1 MIIFRLILQS
11 FILASQEL
19 YNNKLRAILSLT
31 GISIGILCI
40 VSVLTAV
47 DSLEKNIKGT
57 IQSLG
62 NNLVFIEKW
71 PWEFKAE
78 YPWWKYLSRPQVSPT
93 ELKLIQERSKL
104 TQYSAYEILMQGKK
118 VSADKNQ
125 VNGVTVSGIS
135 DDYNLLK
142 ELNFNEGRFFI
153 PSEFYTKQGVCIV
166 GYSVAE
172 ILFPNEP
179 SCIGKYIKYNGDKLK
194 IVGVL
199 KKEGKDLLNISNDN
213 SLYVTSG
220 YIRKFVDEK
229 NYEISQRLLVKPKEG
244 VDIEELKSELA
255 GIFRAHR
262 KIRPSYEDN
271 FALNQISMLTSL
283 FDPVF
288 ALLYL
293 VGLFIGGF
301 SILVGGFGIANIMF
315 VSVKE
320 RTNLIGIKKA
330 LGAKNAYVLI
340 EFLIEAVLLCF
351 FGGVIGLI
359 LVFSIFGI
367 LNYVTKSNTE
377 MNFSFH
383 VSAFNVMIGLVIS
396 IFLGIV
402 FGIIPALRASRL
414 NPVDAI
420 RSN

>member
-1 MIIFRLILQS
+1 MIILRLIYQS

-71 PWEFKAE
+71 PWEFNAE
-78 YPWWKYLSRPQVSPT
+78 YPWWKYLSRPQVSPV
-93 ELKLIQERSKL
+93 ELKLLQERSKL
-104 TQYSAYEILMQGKK
+104 AEYCAYEILMQGKK
-118 VSADKNQ
+118 VSVDKYQ

-135 DDYNLLK
+135 EDYNLVK
-142 ELNFNEGRFFI
+142 ELNIKEGRYFT
-153 PSEFYTKQGVCIV
+153 PTEFYSKQAVCFV
-166 GYSVAE
+166 GYSVSQ
-172 ILFPNEP
+172 ILFPNDS

-194 IVGVL
+194 VVGVL
-199 KKEGKDLLNISNDN
+199 KKEGKDILNISNDN
-213 SLYVTSG
+213 SLYLSAG
-220 YIRKFVDEK
+220 YMSKYVDEK
-229 NYEISQRLLVKPKEG
+229 NYEISQRLLIKPKDG
-244 VDIEELKSELA
+244 VEIDELKSELS
-255 GIFRAHR
+255 GILRAHR
-262 KIRPSYEDN
+262 KIRPSYADN

-288 ALLYL
+288 SLLYL

-330 LGAKNAYVLI
+330 LGAQNSYVLI
-340 EFLIEAVLLCF
+340 EFLIEAVLLCL
-351 FGGVIGLI
+351 FGGIIGLL
-359 LVFSIFGI
+359 LVFGIFAA
-367 LNYVTKSNTE
+367 LNHYTQSNTD
-377 MNFSFH
+377 MNFSFQ
-383 VSAFNVMIGLVIS
+383 VSANNVLIGIS
-396 IFLGIV
+396 ISIILGV
-402 FGIIPALRASRL
+402 LFGIIPAYTASRL
-414 NPVDAI
+414 NPVDAM
-420 RSN
+420 RST

>member
-1 MIIFRLILQS
+1 
-11 FILASQEL
+11 
-19 YNNKLRAILSLT
+19 
-31 GISIGILCI
+31 
-40 VSVLTAV
+40 
-47 DSLEKNIKGT
+47 
-57 IQSLG
+57 
-62 NNLVFIEKW
+62 
-71 PWEFKAE
+71 
-78 YPWWKYLSRPQVSPT
+78 
-93 ELKLIQERSKL
+93 
-104 TQYSAYEILMQGKK
+104 
-118 VSADKNQ
+118 
-125 VNGVTVSGIS
+125 
-135 DDYNLLK
+135 
-142 ELNFNEGRFFI
+142 
-153 PSEFYTKQGVCIV
+153 
-166 GYSVAE
+166 
-172 ILFPNEP
+172 
-179 SCIGKYIKYNGDKLK
+179 
-194 IVGVL
+194 
-199 KKEGKDLLNISNDN
+199 
-213 SLYVTSG
+213 
-220 YIRKFVDEK
+220 
-229 NYEISQRLLVKPKEG
+229 
-244 VDIEELKSELA
+244 
-255 GIFRAHR
+255 
-262 KIRPSYEDN
+262 
-271 FALNQISMLTSL
+271 MLTSL